1 MKTVVVLQ
9 PQFFPW
15 RGVFEQIRLADEF
28 VHFDDVQFPQGRSFT
43 SRVQIKTASGPL
55 WLTVP
60 VTRGS
65 GPRRIDEVE
74 IDYGSDW
81 RRKHRQTLAM
91 SYARAPFAAAALA
104 ILDDVYAERPRT
116 IADLDIAGI
125 ERCSAELGLRTAFTR
140 ASSTPVVGAKSE
152 RLVALLRPR
161 GATAYVTGLGALDYL
176 EEATFAAAGIDV
188 RVMAYTLRPYSQLQ
202 GPFDPYVSILDTI
215 ANLGPDAA
223 SALDSPAVPWTD
235 AVRDRVVPA

>member
-43 SRVQIKTASGPL
+43 SRVQIKTASGSL
-55 WLTVP
+55 WLTAP

-81 RRKHRQTLAM
+81 RRKHRQTFAM
-91 SYARAPFAAAALA
+91 SYARAPFARTALA
-104 ILDDVYAERPRT
+104 ILDDIYAERPCT

-125 ERCSAELGLRTAFTR
+125 ERCSAELGQRTAFTR
-140 ASSTPVVGAKSE
+140 ASATPVAGAKSE

-176 EEATFAAAGIDV
+176 EQPAFAAAGIEV
-188 RVMAYTLRPYSQLQ
+188 RVMAYTLRPYAQLH

-215 ANLGPDAA
+215 ANLGPDAV
-223 SALDSPAVPWTD
+223 SALDSPAVPWSE
-235 AVRDRVVPA
+235 AERDRAVPA